1 MGALHSLSKFEF
13 WRMRLNET
21 VSTFYV
27 TPPKSAPI
35 AAALQRR
42 SVTTRPVRID
52 NVKQRSQKNQ
62 NRKRKWIELKKWK
75 QKKTTYNNET
85 KKKKRRQLQQKRREK
100 GNGKKQNME
109 SFELSSWNRQL
120 EPTKQMQM
128 FYFRSFKETFESVE
142 CKTST
147 WNDSSYSNARW
158 NVAFINEKPNWA
170 NCRH

>member
-85 KKKKRRQLQQKRREK
+85 KKKEKKKKTATTKTQRERKREKAKHGIFRIKQLKSATGANETDADVLFSVFQRNIRKCRMQNIDMKRFIVFKCPMKRR
-100 GNGKKQNME
+100 
-109 SFELSSWNRQL
+109 
-120 EPTKQMQM
+120 
-128 FYFRSFKETFESVE
+128 
-142 CKTST
+142 
-147 WNDSSYSNARW
+147 
-158 NVAFINEKPNWA
+158 I
-170 NCRH
+170 H